1 MNRIILLLLMI
12 ASGYQGF
19 AIWDNS
25 SDKGNSA
32 LIKVLIFSGKNNH
45 EWQKTTPM
53 LVRIFNQA
61 KLFKTSVTERPDTL
75 TYDHLKKY
83 DLILSNWNTWPDNQM
98 KLSDEWEKGFEKY
111 VNEGGGALFF
121 HAGASSFYSWENY
134 HRIGIGRWGAATKHG
149 RPTKGCV
156 YSFDQDHPITKGLS
170 DFYIVDELWENTDI
184 YPGVKSLG
192 SLSGVDEKDGHKID
206 FPAIFVNQTG
216 KGRSFFTILGHDERA
231 LLNTG
236 LQTLL
241 LRAAQWCA
249 GKEITVKVPAEITV
263 AKVIRKSQF
272 GWCQTDTT
280 IGLSNHSEVV
290 WQFNFNDRYGKPYFH
305 PVNVGKT
312 TLTCVAPPDHPWHL
326 GLWFSWKYIN
336 GVNYW
341 EYLNDYK
348 TPETGYRSE
357 GVTELQIKEFVKN
370 KDFSADVRLKLNY
383 HPLKGAVALSEE
395 RSLHISAP
403 LKDGSYYMDEDHLF
417 KALLDSVILDR
428 TPIVGEQGG
437 QSWGGYA
444 GLSVRFNQKFNTP
457 EIISDGDSTKF
468 WKGNWFFMGF
478 NSLSGGRAGLAMMQ
492 HPKFTTNSTSW
503 YAIKDPKT
511 PFFYY
516 SPAALFDRKIILKKG
531 ETLRLK
537 YRILVLTGTESKQ
550 QLLEKYE
557 QYLKN
562 NTN

>member
-1 MNRIILLLLMI
+1 MNRIILLFLIMLI
-12 ASGYQGF
+12 GSPVF
-19 AIWDNS
+19 AIG
-25 SDKGNSA
+25 DKPFAKANNA

-53 LVRIFNQA
+53 LIRIFNQA

-75 TYDHLKKY
+75 TCDHLKKY

-98 KLSDEWEKGFEKY
+98 RLSSDWEKGFEKY

-121 HAGASSFYSWENY
+121 HAGGSSFYGWENY

-149 RPTKGCV
+149 RPTKGRV
-156 YSFDQDHPITKGLS
+156 YGFDQDHPITKGVN
-170 DFYIVDELWENTDI
+170 DFYIMDELWENTDI
-184 YPGVKSLG
+184 YPVVKSLG
-192 SLSGVDEKDGHKID
+192 SLAGVDEKDGHKID

-236 LQTLL
+236 LQTLI

-249 GKEITVKVPAEITV
+249 GKEVTVKVPSEIKA
-263 AKVIRKSQF
+263 AKLGGKDQF

-280 IGLSNHSEVV
+280 IALSNHSEVV
-290 WQFNFNDRYGKPYFH
+290 WQFNFNNRFGKPYFH
-305 PVNVGKT
+305 PLNVGKT

-326 GLWFSWKYIN
+326 GLWFCWKYIN

-341 EYLNDYK
+341 EYMNDYK

-357 GVTELQIKEFVKN
+357 GVTELQIKEFVRN

-383 HPLKGAVALSEE
+383 HPIKGAVALSEE
-395 RSLHISAP
+395 RSLYISSP
-403 LKDGSYYMDEDHLF
+403 LKDGSYYIDNEHLF
-417 KALLDSVILDR
+417 KALSDSVILDR
-428 TPIVGEQGG
+428 TPILGEQGG

-444 GLSVRFNQKFNTP
+444 GLSVRFNQDFNTP

-468 WKGNWFFMGF
+468 WKGNWFSMGF
-478 NSLSGGRAGLAMMQ
+478 NTLSGGKAGLAMMQ
-492 HPKFTTNSTSW
+492 HPKYTTNSTSW
-503 YAIKDPKT
+503 YAIKDPKI

-531 ETLRLK
+531 ETLHLK
-537 YRILVLTGTESKQ
+537 YRVWVLPGTETKQ
-550 QLLEKYE
+550 QLQEKFD

-562 NTN
+562 STY

>member
-1 MNRIILLLLMI
+1 MGSSVL
-12 ASGYQGF
+12 
-19 AIWDNS
+19 AIGKYS
-25 SDKGNSA
+25 SATENHA

-53 LVRIFNQA
+53 LIRIFNQA
-61 KLFKTSVTERPDTL
+61 KLFKTTVTERPDTL
-75 TYDHLKKY
+75 TYARLIKY

-98 KLSDEWEKGFEKY
+98 KLSGEWERGFEKY

-121 HAGASSFYSWENY
+121 HAGGSSFYGWENY

-149 RPTKGCV
+149 RPTKGRV
-156 YSFDQDHPITKGLS
+156 YGFDQNHPITKGFN
-170 DFYIVDELWENTDI
+170 DFNIVDELWENTDI

-192 SLSGVDEKDGHKID
+192 SLTGVDEKDGHKID
-206 FPAIFVNQTG
+206 FPAIFVNQSG

-249 GKEITVKVPAEITV
+249 RKEVTVEVPSEIKV
-263 AKVIRKSQF
+263 AKVDGKDQF

-280 IGLSNHSEVV
+280 IGLSNHSGVV
-290 WQFNFNDRYGKPYFH
+290 WQFNFNDRFGKPYFH
-305 PVNVGKT
+305 PLNVGKT
-312 TLTCVAPPDHPWHL
+312 TLTCVAPPDHAWHL

-341 EYLNDYK
+341 EYMNDYK

-383 HPLKGAVALSEE
+383 HPIKGAVALSEE
-395 RSLHISAP
+395 RSLYISSP
-403 LKDGSYYMDEDHLF
+403 LKDGSYYIDNESLF
-417 KALLDSVILDR
+417 KALSDSVILDR
-428 TPIVGEQGG
+428 TPILGEQGG

-444 GLSVRFNQKFNTP
+444 GLSIRFNQDFNTP
-457 EIISDGDSTKF
+457 EIISEADSTKF

-478 NSLSGGRAGLAMMQ
+478 NTLSGGKVGFAMMQ
-492 HPKFTTNSTSW
+492 HPKYTTNSTSW
-503 YAIKDPKT
+503 YAIKDPKI

-516 SPAALFDRKIILKKG
+516 SPAALFDSKIILKKG

-537 YRILVLTGTESKQ
+537 YRVWVLPGTEAKQ
-550 QLLEKYE
+550 QLQEKFV

-562 NTN
+562 VTN

>member
-1 MNRIILLLLMI
+1 MNRIILLFLITLI
-12 ASGYQGF
+12 GSSVF
-19 AIWDNS
+19 AIGEIS
-25 SDKGNSA
+25 SAKENNA
-32 LIKVLIFSGKNNH
+32 LIKVLVFSGKNNH

-53 LVRIFNQA
+53 LIRIFNQA
-61 KLFKTSVTERPDTL
+61 KLFTTSVTERPDTL
-75 TYDHLKKY
+75 NFDHLKKY

-98 KLSDEWEKGFEKY
+98 ELSSEWEKGFEKY
-111 VNEGGGALFF
+111 INEGGGALFF
-121 HAGASSFYSWENY
+121 HAGASSFYGWENY
-134 HRIGIGRWGAATKHG
+134 HRIGIGRWGAVTKHG
-149 RPTKGCV
+149 RPTKGRV
-156 YSFDQDHPITKGLS
+156 YGFDRNHPITKGFN
-170 DFYIVDELWENTDI
+170 DFYIMDELWENTDI

-192 SLSGVDEKDGHKID
+192 SLAGVDEKDGHKID

-249 GKEITVKVPAEITV
+249 GKEVTVKVPSEIKF
-263 AKVIRKSQF
+263 AKVEGKDQF

-290 WQFNFNDRYGKPYFH
+290 WQFNFNNRLGKPYFH
-305 PVNVGKT
+305 PLNVGKT

-341 EYLNDYK
+341 EYMNDYK

-357 GVTELQIKEFVKN
+357 GVTELQIKEFVRN

-383 HPLKGAVALSEE
+383 HPIKGAVALSEE
-395 RSLHISAP
+395 RSLHISSP
-403 LKDGSYYMDEDHLF
+403 LKDGSYYIDNEHLF
-417 KALLDSVILDR
+417 KALSDSVILDR
-428 TPIVGEQGG
+428 TPILGESGG

-444 GLSVRFNQKFNTP
+444 GLSVRFNQDFNTP
-457 EIISDGDSTKF
+457 EIISDSDSTKF
-468 WKGNWFFMGF
+468 WKGNWFSMGF
-478 NSLSGGRAGLAMMQ
+478 NTLSGGKAGLAMMQ
-492 HPKFTTNSTSW
+492 HPKFTANSTSW
-503 YAIKDPKT
+503 YAIKDTKI

-516 SPAALFDRKIILKKG
+516 SPAILFDRKIILKKG
-531 ETLRLK
+531 ETLNLK
-537 YRILVLTGTESKQ
+537 YRVWVLQGTETKQ
-550 QLLEKYE
+550 QIREKFDS
-557 QYLKN
+557 YLKK